1 MSKLLG
7 IHCPK
12 IEIIKHQTNQ
22 YNKSYSSASSFWM
35 FKDDNDTLL
44 LCDKHKVLPLQR
56 PCTVSS
62 PTSWQTG
69 RVAAHVKPYFLG
81 KTLLKHARNESCNLQ
96 IYLYLSQWTFIFV
109 GVFEQLSSR
118 YFKINLLG
126 LPLIFTEDKDND
138 QQHHD
143 GKDQLGHPWLA
154 HFSMHRMGPA
164 LRAEPEIPPF
174 GATKAWRKVAVRWPG
189 SCLGCTLVWV
199 TISDAP

>member
-1 MSKLLG
+1 
-7 IHCPK
+7 
-12 IEIIKHQTNQ
+12 
-22 YNKSYSSASSFWM
+22 M

-62 PTSWQTG
+62 PSSWQTG

-126 LPLIFTEDKDND
+126 LPLIFIEDKGNTTMEKTSLVTHDSLIFPCTAWARHCALSPRFLPLE
-138 QQHHD
+138 QQRLD
-143 GKDQLGHPWLA
+143 G
-154 HFSMHRMGPA
+154 R
-164 LRAEPEIPPF
+164 
-174 GATKAWRKVAVRWPG
+174 
-189 SCLGCTLVWV
+189 
-199 TISDAP
+199 